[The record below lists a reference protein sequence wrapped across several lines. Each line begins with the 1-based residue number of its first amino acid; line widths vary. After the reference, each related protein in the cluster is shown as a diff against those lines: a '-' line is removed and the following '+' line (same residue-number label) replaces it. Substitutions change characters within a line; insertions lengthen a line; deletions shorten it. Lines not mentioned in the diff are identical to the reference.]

1 MKTLRHKNSLTEW
14 QAANAI
20 FNVCRANEN
29 REPRAGVTFN
39 LLANGEHEAALR
51 ATPTALSSRSPGS
64 TGSTFKPHAG
74 REAGPL
80 REVSK

>member
-1 MKTLRHKNSLTEW
+1 MQNLRHKNSLTEW

-20 FNVCRANEN
+20 FNACRANEN

-51 ATPTALSSRSPGS
+51 DADGVVVAL
-64 TGSTFKPHAG
+64 AWVDW
-74 REAGPL
+74 L
-80 REVSK
+80 DV